1 MGCWGR
7 LLFGKCGKTRGK
19 KNSQIV
25 RVNWHAVCSRM
36 HPRIRIRGRSNDEL
50 ELRRACYQNAV
61 MRGWNGWYHCT
72 CNTYGTWLRGDP
84 RGWRTRHDRERV
96 EGDYRHPSK
105 PGTWERRYQRSQQL
119 MRCSPLHLTREQQ
132 CVAVDAI
139 VRTLR
144 YHGVEA
150 LVVALDRQH
159 LHVLARFGDHR
170 PRKWLGVA
178 KKNAARE
185 LLDRGLVGEGG
196 SWGKRSQSE
205 PIRDRAHQIAVFR
218 YILRHGAKGATVW
231 DFRMKP

>member
-1 MGCWGR
+1 MRISLGRFPTSPIRARVFGCQRASAGRGRRARKKESALYPMGCWGR

-105 PGTWERRYQRSQQL
+105 PGTWERTYQRSGQL
-119 MRCSPLHLTREQQ
+119 MTRSPVRLLFAVVRCSS
-132 CVAVDAI
+132 
-139 VRTLR
+139 
-144 YHGVEA
+144 
-150 LVVALDRQH
+150 
-159 LHVLARFGDHR
+159 AR
-170 PRKWLGVA
+170 
-178 KKNAARE
+178 
-185 LLDRGLVGEGG
+185 
-196 SWGKRSQSE
+196 
-205 PIRDRAHQIAVFR
+205 
-218 YILRHGAKGATVW
+218 
-231 DFRMKP
+231 